1 MHTVI
6 LTVLTIKILNF
17 YESTMVAVAF
27 SQKNRKTAIYTD
39 IHHPTPSVL
48 SNKTASIVKQNWNQ
62 FLFVVIATALKQHAC
77 ISNFY
82 PQIQRTDITGIYA

>member
-17 YESTMVAVAF
+17 YESTMLAVAF

-62 FLFVVIATALKQHAC
+62 SLRCKSHRSKTANNKILSANSKHRCQ
-77 ISNFY
+77 
-82 PQIQRTDITGIYA
+82 